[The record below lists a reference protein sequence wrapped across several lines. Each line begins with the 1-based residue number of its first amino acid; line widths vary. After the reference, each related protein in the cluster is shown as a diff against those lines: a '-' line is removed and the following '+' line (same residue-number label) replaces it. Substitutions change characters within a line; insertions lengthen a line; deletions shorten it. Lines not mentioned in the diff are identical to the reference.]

1 MSNNIEQYVFDNVLL
16 ENEELL
22 WKGKSEPEFS
32 HRAILALNGRLK
44 ITLWSIFTFIW
55 GIISLEILGDI
66 FEGEDLI
73 VILVV
78 SILPC
83 FFTYIG
89 IRILYFSPRKKLLQL
104 QNTYYGITDRRILIM
119 EFSDKIKI
127 VPTHLSDIKNYTKI
141 VQLNGKGSI
150 TFQNKNNKQNKL
162 LFGRWAN
169 QNIGMYYISDVSN
182 ASKIIQNILR

>member
-1 MSNNIEQYVFDNVLL
+1 MSNIIEQYVFDNVIL

-32 HRAILALNGRLK
+32 HKAILALNGRLK
-44 ITLWSIFTFIW
+44 ITLWSIFTLIW

-73 VILVV
+73 VILVA

-89 IRILYFSPRKKLLQL
+89 IRIIYFSPRKKLLQL

-119 EFSDKIKI
+119 EFSDKVKI
-127 VPTHLSDIKNYTKI
+127 VPTHLSDIENYTRI

-150 TFQNKNNKQNKL
+150 TFQNKNKKQNKL

-182 ASKIIQNILR
+182 ASKIIQNILS

>member
-22 WKGKSEPEFS
+22 WKGKSEPEIS
-32 HRAILALNGRLK
+32 HKAILALNGRLK
-44 ITLWSIFTFIW
+44 ITFWSIFTFIW

-83 FFTYIG
+83 TFTYFG
-89 IRILYFSPRKKLLQL
+89 IRVLYLSPRKKLLKL
-104 QNTYYGITDRRILIM
+104 RNTYYGITDRRILIM
-119 EFSDKIKI
+119 EFSNKIKI
-127 VPTHLSDIKNYTKI
+127 VPIHLNDIENYTRI

-150 TFQNKNNKQNKL
+150 TFQNKERNKSF
-162 LFGRWAN
+162 FGRWTN
-169 QNIGMYYISDVSN
+169 RKIGLYYISGVSN

>member
-1 MSNNIEQYVFDNVLL
+1 LSNNIEQYVFDNVIL
-16 ENEELL
+16 ENEKLL
-22 WKGKSEPEFS
+22 WKGKSEPELS
-32 HRAILALNGRLK
+32 HKAILALNGRLK
-44 ITLWSIFTFIW
+44 ITLWSIFTLIW

-73 VILVV
+73 VILVA

-119 EFSDKIKI
+119 EFSDKVKI
-127 VPTHLSDIKNYTKI
+127 VPTHLSDIENYTRI

-150 TFQNKNNKQNKL
+150 TFQNKNKKQNKL

-182 ASKIIQNILR
+182 A

>member
-1 MSNNIEQYVFDNVLL
+1 MSNNIEQYVFDNVIL
-16 ENEELL
+16 ENEKLL

-44 ITLWSIFTFIW
+44 ITLWSIFTLIW

-73 VILVV
+73 VILVA

-119 EFSDKIKI
+119 EFSDKVKI
-127 VPTHLSDIKNYTKI
+127 VPTHLSDIENYTRI

-150 TFQNKNNKQNKL
+150 TFQNKNKKQNKL

-182 ASKIIQNILR
+182 ASKIIQNILS